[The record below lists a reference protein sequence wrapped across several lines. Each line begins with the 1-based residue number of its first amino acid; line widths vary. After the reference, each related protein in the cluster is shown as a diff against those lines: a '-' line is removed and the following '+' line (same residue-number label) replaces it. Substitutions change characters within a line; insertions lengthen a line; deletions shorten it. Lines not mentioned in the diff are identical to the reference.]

1 MLAVLRE
8 LGARGVS
15 ASAVFIG
22 DGDQRARLEREAAS
36 AGLDVAFPGWVDDR
50 QPLAAGCD
58 CLLLPSDVEG
68 LGMVLVEA
76 AGMGLPSVAPSPAL
90 GVADAVVPGL
100 TGILSLSTA
109 PRTSPTPCW
118 KPSTCRA
125 TRPWP
130 PAGCA
135 ASTPTTRA
143 RLLERVLTAAVERAP
158 RAPVPPAP
166 TQPPVPTVPPGVADA
181 PTLVRHYG
189 PGPDDPGGM
198 SAVVAAY
205 LALPLPRHRMAST
218 ASYRPGARAA
228 SLAPFLGALAG
239 CWGRAGPHRWSTPTC
254 PRAGRS
260 CARAACG
267 GGGAARRAGGRVAA
281 RRGLRAVRGPVPA
294 AGARRAG
301 PRRRRRRP
309 GAGGGGRGRAAAG
322 TPHPARRR
330 PQPGRPAAA
339 PGPAGDRP
347 ETVVFAGEVGRRKGV
362 DVLLAAWPRVRAARP
377 GARLVLAGP
386 PGDVA
391 PPPLP
396 GVDVLGARPRAAV
409 GDLLAGARAAV
420 LPSRAEV
427 LPVFLLEAMAAA
439 RPVVATPVGEV
450 AHLVDGAGVLVRP
463 GDPAALAGALVD
475 VLTDPGLA
483 TARGEAGRRRVAGA
497 HAPAAVAAELAA
509 LYDPPGRR
517 SVT

>member
-1 MLAVLRE
+1 M
-8 LGARGVS
+8 
-15 ASAVFIG
+15 
-22 DGDQRARLEREAAS
+22 
-36 AGLDVAFPGWVDDR
+36 
-50 QPLAAGCD
+50 
-58 CLLLPSDVEG
+58 
-68 LGMVLVEA
+68 
-76 AGMGLPSVAPSPAL
+76 
-90 GVADAVVPGL
+90 
-100 TGILSLSTA
+100 
-109 PRTSPTPCW
+109 
-118 KPSTCRA
+118 
-125 TRPWP
+125 
-130 PAGCA
+130 
-135 ASTPTTRA
+135 
-143 RLLERVLTAAVERAP
+143 
-158 RAPVPPAP
+158 P

-228 SLAPFLGALAG
+228 SLAPFLGALARLLG
-239 CWGRAGPHRWSTPTC
+239 PGGAPPVVHAHLSEGGSFLREGGLAAVAGLRGARVVVSLHGADFAPFAARC
-254 PRAGRS
+254 PRLVRAVL
-260 CARAACG
+260 ARADVV
-267 GGGAARRAGGRVAA
+267 VA
-281 RRGLRAVRGPVPA
+281 LGP
-294 AGARRAG
+294 AGADAVAPLLG
-301 PRRRRRRP
+301 PRTRLAVVP
-309 GAGGGGRGRAAAG
+309 NPVGLP
-322 TPHPARRR
+322 PH
-330 PQPGRPAAA
+330 

-483 TARGEAGRRRVAGA
+483 TARGEAGRRRVAGPTRPRPWRPSWPPSTTRPGGA
-497 HAPAAVAAELAA
+497 ASRRRSPCSSAPAAGPPCPPTPARAADACRPGWSAA
-509 LYDPPGRR
+509 TRPPAATARTRR
-517 SVT
+517 GTPRSPSR